1 MTAKMK
7 QTFLHIREIIG
18 LKLVEIGIT
27 VLPDGVLQ
35 NHLVV
40 GLQNGLVDTLEK
52 DKEQT
57 K

>member
-1 MTAKMK
+1 MK